1 MGVRRAGA
9 AGVRVIGAAR
19 NRAPFGR
26 LVWSISL

>member
-9 AGVRVIGAAR
+9 AGARLIGTVR

-26 LVWSISL
+26 LIWSISL